1 MKKESVSVAIPVY
14 NGEKYVSVCIESL
27 LNQTMKPDEI
37 IVIDDGS
44 TDDTIEI
51 ASQHPIK
58 LLKHEKNKGL
68 AEARNTSLK
77 NAVGDIIIFI
87 DCDAKAENDYIENMV
102 KNYTEDTIAGVG
114 GKAIEIPLGGLANN
128 YRSLFNVQ
136 EWGERGETDF
146 LRGVCFSFR
155 KAVLEEIGG
164 FNPYHRTNGEDV
176 DICRRIVNRGYKLIY
191 DPAVKVFHKRDD
203 DMKSFLSQTYRA
215 HYFGS
220 VAILRNADDGVAVAY
235 AKILGTI
242 GIEFLKRVKKSLR
255 LHSLKFLLISIA
267 FSFKQLQSAIRILTS
282 FKEIRNKDLHGI
294 DESSS
299 TFR

>member
-1 MKKESVSVAIPVY
+1 MKKESVSVVIPVY

-44 TDDTIEI
+44 TDDSIEVT
-51 ASQHPIK
+51 SKYPIK

-87 DCDAKAENDYIENMV
+87 DCDAKAEKDYIENMV
-102 KNYTEDTIAGVG
+102 KNYTDDTVAGVG
-114 GKAIEIPLGGLANN
+114 GKAIEINIGGLANN

-136 EWGERGETDF
+136 EWGERGTTDF

-155 KAVLEEIGG
+155 KIVLKEVGG
-164 FNPYHRTNGEDV
+164 FNPYYRTNGEDV
-176 DICRRIVNRGYKLIY
+176 DICRRIVNKGYRLTY
-191 DPAVKVFHKRDD
+191 DPAIKVLHNRDD
-203 DMKSFLSQTYRA
+203 NLSSFLMQTYRA

-220 VAILRNADDGVAVAY
+220 VAILRNVDSVAVAY
-235 AKILGTI
+235 LKIVGTL
-242 GIEFLKRVKKSLR
+242 GIEFLRRIKKSLELR
-255 LHSLKFLLISIA
+255 SLKFLLISIA
-267 FSFKQLQSAIRILTS
+267 FSFKQLQSAIRILIS
-282 FKEIRNKDLHGI
+282 FKDIKNTEYRSK
-294 DESSS
+294 EV
-299 TFR
+299 